1 MFNGLLTLKKLKVNC
16 KFIWIAINLIQIK
29 TNFCQNSCFFNLEE
43 TKVAIKTSVNQVFAV
58 IFNVD
63 DDIYHIITCGYNAPA
78 VEEIWTQECFD
89 PFKEWFIPW

>member
-1 MFNGLLTLKKLKVNC
+1 MNC
-16 KFIWIAINLIQIK
+16 NQPNSNK

-89 PFKEWFIPW
+89 PFKE

>member
-1 MFNGLLTLKKLKVNC
+1 MNCNQPNSNKNKLLSKL
-16 KFIWIAINLIQIK
+16 L
-29 TNFCQNSCFFNLEE
+29 FFNLEE

-58 IFNVD
+58 IFND

-89 PFKEWFIPW
+89 PFKE

>member
-1 MFNGLLTLKKLKVNC
+1 MQ
-16 KFIWIAINLIQIK
+16 FIWIAINLIQTK
-29 TNFCQNSCFFNLEE
+29 QTFVKLLFFNLEE
-43 TKVAIKTSVNQVFAV
+43 TKAAIKTSVNQVFAV